1 MEVKHYKML
10 LKLYK
15 DKVNDSLTDEE
26 VRKQKLKAKIALDN
40 AVVQNNDI
48 NDIVEFI
55 KELEQL

>member
-1 MEVKHYKML
+1 MEVKHYELL

-40 AVVQNNDI
+40 AVVRNNDI

>member
-1 MEVKHYKML
+1 MEVKHYELL

-26 VRKQKLKAKIALDN
+26 IRKQKLKAKIALDN

>member
-1 MEVKHYKML
+1 MKIQHYELL

-26 VRKQKLKAKIALDN
+26 IRKQKLKAKIALDY
-40 AVVQNNDI
+40 AVVRNNDI

>member
-40 AVVQNNDI
+40 AVITGKETEGLNELI
-48 NDIVEFI
+48 N
-55 KELEQL
+55 ELNQL